1 MAQTTISA
9 LTGLKEQLKPYLN
22 KPPGRKVFVGFDGF
36 VDKIKKA
43 VKERRNTQTVY
54 FGTIRDFTDRLLMA
68 CGKSGQVQMDT
79 QRIKIG
85 GNAPILAH
93 ALGQWGI
100 KSYCLGSMGYPHEHE
115 LFLKM
120 TPSCEIISV
129 LNPGLSDAVE
139 FSDGKLIFSELEV
152 FDQYTWDYIKQRA
165 GLARISQATTDSA
178 LMAFVDWAN
187 LPHASEIWQGVL
199 EDVIKPSKRKDFMF
213 LFDLC
218 DPAKKTTQQIDE
230 VLDLMS
236 CFSAYGRVTLGLNE
250 NETLRIWAA
259 LRGLDFVRD
268 KEKLPPVREAAAFL
282 YQSMNIDTLLV
293 HPVDRSI
300 ACQRQQVVEL
310 AGRYVKE
317 PNVLTGGGDNLNAGY
332 CFGLLAGLDLQ
343 QCMLLG
349 MAASGS
355 YVEHG
360 VHADLPAILAYIDT
374 WIGELERPQTA
385 PEKHVFAHRHE

>member
-1 MAQTTISA
+1 MDQTTIAA
-9 LTGLKEQLKPYLN
+9 LADLQQHLKPYLST
-22 KPPGRKVFVGFDGF
+22 PPGRKVFVGFDGF

-43 VKERRNTQTVY
+43 VKERRNIQTVY
-54 FGTIRDFTDRLLMA
+54 FETIRDFTDRLLMA

-115 LFLKM
+115 LFLTM
-120 TPSCEIISV
+120 TPLCERISV

-152 FDQYTWDYIKQRA
+152 FDQHTWPYIKEHA
-165 GLARISQATTDSA
+165 GLARIGKAMAESA
-178 LMAFVDWAN
+178 LIAFVDWAN
-187 LPHASEIWQGVL
+187 LPHASDIWQGVL

-230 VLDLMS
+230 VLDLIS
-236 CFSAYGRVTLGLNE
+236 CFSVYGRVTMGLNE

-259 LRGLDFVRD
+259 LRGMDFVQD
-268 KEKLPPVREAAAFL
+268 KKKLPPVREAAGFL

-300 ACQRQQVVEL
+300 VYQQQQVLEL

-317 PNVLTGGGDNLNAGY
+317 PKVLTGGGDNLNAGY
-332 CFGLLAGLDLQ
+332 CFGLLAGFNLQ

-349 MAASGS
+349 MAASGA

-360 VHADLPAILAYIDT
+360 VNADLPAILGYIDT
-374 WIGELERPQTA
+374 WGHELEKEQP
-385 PEKHVFAHRHE
+385 PERHVFAHRHE